1 MNAEQRDSRHLATEL
16 ERRLAGL
23 WWAVLRP
30 SSEELS
36 RTATSVL
43 ARLRDGGPQRITDLA
58 GAEAVAQPTMTTLVG
73 RLERLGLVERGAGD
87 ELQVWLLRR
96 NGRLDRGVVGVVL
109 GKRPLLHPRSYRL
122 RTASP

>member
-1 MNAEQRDSRHLATEL
+1 MTAEQRDSRHLATEL

-30 SSEELS
+30 ASRELS

-58 GAEAVAQPTMTTLVG
+58 GAEAVAQPTMTTLVK
-73 RLERLGLVERGAGD
+73 RLERAGLVDRRADAADGRAVLVAVTD
-87 ELQVWLLRR
+87 EGLAALAR
-96 NGRLDRGVVGVVL
+96 
-109 GKRPLLHPRSYRL
+109 YR
-122 RTASP
+122 